1 MRWPG
6 RAATP
11 RRSSAQTDFTSVY
24 MTFLVTFYRITP
36 TTRLKPGNR
45 GLDKVARERS
55 NSEEEL
61 SLVQVGSKEVPL
73 TEGAESA
80 SPMQGVTSL

>member
-61 SLVQVGSKEVPL
+61 SLVQVPL